1 MRAAVAND
9 RHLQEQVRVA
19 LEAVTP
25 PAPWLTARVIDD
37 LRNREEGTDM
47 KVQVESRRGLPVAL
61 VVAALIAAAVVA
73 ALIASRALFPP
84 TPAPV
89 GVQDHAT
96 AQYVAM
102 VEADDE
108 QYRAAQR
115 PTTCNEFGYD
125 SPACRQKVQNAI
137 TAMEKFQADL
147 ERAHPPAGMASR
159 HQLLKADVDRM
170 VVMGKRHQGYIEA
183 KNFAALFAEGAEFSA
198 AIIKYTSDVTHI
210 SNREPVPLPPE
221 YRAPSRPTEGD
232 TLGQIP

>member
-1 MRAAVAND
+1 VASD
-9 RHLQEQVRVA
+9 RQLQEQVRVA

-37 LRNREEGTDM
+37 LRKREEGIDM
-47 KVQVESRRGLPVAL
+47 KVQVESRRGLPLAL
-61 VVAALIAAAVVA
+61 VVAALIAAALVA
-73 ALIASRALFPP
+73 VLLAVRALVPP
-84 TPAPV
+84 SPAPV
-89 GVQDHAT
+89 GVQDQAT

-125 SPACRQKVQNAI
+125 SPDCRGKLVNAI
-137 TAMEKFQADL
+137 AAMEKFQADL

-159 HQLLKADVDRM
+159 HALLKADVDRM
-170 VVMGKRHQGYIEA
+170 VVMGKRHLGYIDA

-198 AIIKYTSDVTHI
+198 AITKYTSDVTRV
-210 SNREPVPLPPE
+210 SNKVPVPLPPE
-221 YRAPSRPTEGD
+221 YRAPPRPADGD
-232 TLGQIP
+232 VLGQTP